1 MPLLEKSKTPNW
13 RKEIYYHYY
22 ELSFGLTRHY
32 GIYTGRYKLMHFYN
46 PIDAWELYD
55 LKHDKLEMKNLYDD
69 PKYSKVVVELKERL
83 RKLQLLYK
91 DDIEEKAVG
100 ESPKL

>member
-1 MPLLEKSKTPNW
+1 MQGASMRPLLQNKKAPDW

-32 GIYTGRYKLMHFYN
+32 GIYTGRYKLMHFYH

-55 LKHDKLEMKNLYDD
+55 MQKDKNEMHNIYHDARYANIIKGLKKR
-69 PKYSKVVVELKERL
+69 LKQ
-83 RKLQLLYK
+83 LQLQYK
-91 DDIEEKAVG
+91 DPVDQ
-100 ESPKL
+100 

>member
-1 MPLLEKSKTPNW
+1 MQGVSMQHLLQTGKAKNW

-32 GIYTGRYKLMHFYN
+32 GIYTGRYKLIHFYN

-55 LKHDKLEMKNLYDD
+55 LKKDKREMHNVYDD
-69 PKYSKVVVELKERL
+69 PRYAGVVKELKQRL
-83 RKLQLLYK
+83 KNLQTFYK
-91 DDIEEKAVG
+91 DEQ
-100 ESPKL
+100 